1 MRERSASSG
10 RLAAAI
16 AAALVVLPA
25 AALGAFPAGPPDD
38 PLFDASP
45 LPNATNEQW
54 DLASPSGGFDRGISA
69 DRAWRLTR
77 GEGALIADVD
87 VGVDLGHPD
96 LAGQWAGGGRDF
108 YDGDDDPT
116 ADTGNT
122 HGTNVA
128 GVLAAEADNG
138 IGIAGVAP
146 GARILALRTADNILH
161 QGDRVARAIVYAADR
176 GADAISMSLGADSF
190 PASLRRAVAYA
201 DRKGAVPV
209 VAMGNEFHFHH
220 HQPQMLDQAL
230 AVGGLNPDT
239 ANLAAQNENLALAGT
254 RFDVLAAY
262 SDYGAHID
270 VVAPTQVPTTQ
281 LGGGYV
287 KTWSGTSAA
296 TPHVAGVV
304 ALVAARGRELGL
316 GLSAEEI
323 RQIVRMTA
331 DDVGGPGWNR
341 HTGWGRVNAYEAAQ
355 AAAPGSVPPET
366 NLTAPGWYRPVRGG
380 IDVRALVRGRSA
392 TTWEL
397 EIGRGVEP
405 ASWRRLAAGAARGRQ
420 RLARI
425 GAGRL
430 EPGPWTLRLRAL
442 DADGNRGEDRVHF
455 RVLGDPSL
463 EPGFP
468 RRLGSSGESS
478 PQPADLDGDGAAE
491 IVLATSDGV
500 VRVYRGGR
508 PWRRWREPAAFLAT
522 PAVGDVAGGPAP
534 EIVAA
539 GLDGRVYAWNAR
551 GRRVPG
557 FPVRIDERGD
567 DDRLDRAIYAS
578 PALADLDGDGR
589 LDIVAAGAD
598 QKVYAWDGRGQPL
611 PGWPVLARDRA
622 GGDVAK
628 ILSSPA
634 IGDIDGD
641 GSPDIVHGTGEA
653 YGSTP
658 LASGR
663 VYAWDAGGRLL
674 PGWPVKPGA
683 LVGEALPLVGEGV
696 PMSPLLADVDGD
708 GRDEVAVAA
717 FTGRHDLYRGDGT
730 MVTSYATPGT
740 AAFGAN
746 AAFGR
751 TAPGGPLRLFGG
763 LIDLRIAAAQLLP
776 ASQIP
781 FDHLFG
787 GWDARSGGT
796 LPGFPLKVEGWQI
809 ASAPAIADVDGDG
822 RSELLAGSS
831 GNRLHAF
838 REDGTEPAGWPK
850 ETEGWLLASPAVG
863 DTDGDGRREVV
874 AVTRDGWLFAWDTPA
889 QAGAPADWPS
899 FRHDPRNTGRHGG
912 APLEFAP

>member
-1 MRERSASSG
+1 M
-10 RLAAAI
+10 
-16 AAALVVLPA
+16 LPA
-25 AALGAFPAGPPDD
+25 AAVGAFPDSPPDD

-54 DLASPSGGFDRGISA
+54 DLSSPGGGFDRGISA

-77 GEGALIADVD
+77 GEGALIADLD
-87 VGVDLGHPD
+87 VGVDLSHPD

-116 ADTGNT
+116 TDTGNA

-128 GVLAAEADNG
+128 GVLAAAADNG
-138 IGIAGVAP
+138 RGIAGVAP
-146 GARILALRTADNILH
+146 GARILPLRTADNILH
-161 QGDRVARAIVYAADR
+161 QGRRLARAVVYAADQ

-190 PASLRRAVAYA
+190 PPSLRRAVAYA
-201 DRKGAVPV
+201 DRRGAIAV

-254 RFDVLAAY
+254 RFDVRAAY

-316 GLSAEEI
+316 DLSAEEI
-323 RQIVRMTA
+323 RQIVRMSA
-331 DDVGGPGWNR
+331 DDVGSPGWDR
-341 HTGWGRVNAYEAAQ
+341 FTGWGRVNAYEAVR
-355 AAAPGSVPPET
+355 AAAPGSVPPEA

-380 IDVRALVRGRSA
+380 LDVRGLVRGR
-392 TTWEL
+392 TPTRWKL

-405 ASWRRLAAGAARGRQ
+405 ASWRPLADGQGRGRR

-425 GAGRL
+425 ADGELGA
-430 EPGPWTLRLRAL
+430 GPWTLRLRAR
-442 DADGNRGEDRVHF
+442 DTAGNVGEDRVYF
-455 RVLGDPSL
+455 RVLGDPAL
-463 EPGFP
+463 ERGFP
-468 RRLGSSGESS
+468 IRLGTSGESS
-478 PQPADLDGDGAAE
+478 PQLADITGDGVPE
-491 IVLATSDGV
+491 IVLAASDGV
-500 VRVYRGGR
+500 VRVYRRGR
-508 PWRRWREPAAFLAT
+508 LLRAWRERGGFLGT

-539 GLDGRVYAWNAR
+539 GLDGRLHAWSPR

-578 PALADLDGDGR
+578 PALADLDGNGK
-589 LDIVAAGAD
+589 LDVVVSAAD
-598 QKVYAWDGRGQPL
+598 QRVYAWDGRGRRL
-611 PGWPVLARDRA
+611 PGWPVLARDPE

-634 IGDIDGD
+634 IGDLNGD
-641 GSPDIVHGTGEA
+641 GSPDVVHGTGEA
-653 YGSTP
+653 YGATP
-658 LASGR
+658 LAEGR
-663 VYAWDAGGRLL
+663 VYAWDARGRPLS
-674 PGWPVKPGA
+674 GWPVKPGA

-696 PMSPLLADVDGD
+696 PMSPLLADVDGE

-717 FTGRHDLYRGDGT
+717 FTGRYELYGGDGT
-730 MVTSYATPGT
+730 LVRSYATPGT

-751 TAPGGPLRLFGG
+751 TSPGGPLRLFGG

-776 ASQIP
+776 ASRIP

-787 GWDARSGGT
+787 GWDVRSGEA
-796 LPGFPLKVEGWQI
+796 LPGFPTTTDGWQI
-809 ASAPAIADVDGDG
+809 ASAPAVADVDGDG
-822 RSELLAGSS
+822 HSEVVAGSS

-838 REDGTEPAGWPK
+838 REDGSEPAGWPK

-863 DTDGDGRREVV
+863 DVDGDGRQEVV

-889 QAGAPADWPS
+889 PAGGHADWPS
-899 FRHDPRNTGRHGG
+899 FRHDPRNSGRHPG
-912 APLEFAP
+912 A